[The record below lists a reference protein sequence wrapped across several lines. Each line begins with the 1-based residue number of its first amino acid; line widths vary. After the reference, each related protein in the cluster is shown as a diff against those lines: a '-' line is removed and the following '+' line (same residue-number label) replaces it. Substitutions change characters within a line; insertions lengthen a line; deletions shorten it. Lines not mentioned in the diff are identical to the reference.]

1 MSSEEF
7 SYSRSGLIGS
17 SGGFVQESSGYSS
30 SGFASRGLSRDQ
42 AAVNSITRDLLN
54 TSTISISGGGSAGFD
69 SNAFSA
75 IEQAILKAN
84 NPIEVQEAEEL
95 TVAGFSGRWI
105 NKEEVNRWRGDI
117 AITQYLI
124 NEDSNPEVIRKKTQ
138 QQLLYEQEV
147 AIRYLRPPTPP
158 PPGEIVIKQEA
169 NIPTPPAPPLV
180 IRQVPPRPDTPQPLV
195 VREAPPKPP
204 ASVGQKLI
212 TISGKRLPPPPRKV
226 IIERLAPLP
235 SKPQAIMVERWL
247 PYSERKRRV
256 IFQKNQVPDP
266 IIQKPRNVVVQWEA
280 PEVQIKT
287 IYKDLG
293 VIRADPNDYVSRYGV
308 SLLSYLQFPEHV
320 RAFNL
325 RAPSGWQFAH
335 DFTYASLLELEGDVS
350 ALNLIN
356 LDEHGLSEYRA
367 WLAKFLGG
375 GSSSASS
382 VVSNFSISIG
392 AMLEAVLSELFS
404 SVDTSGDA
412 RIATGEAQGVLLK
425 LNQRLGRSYTV
436 DDAVSFMRSLDTNR
450 DGFVDFREFKSGLL
464 ASFGAQ

>member
-1 MSSEEF
+1 
-7 SYSRSGLIGS
+7 
-17 SGGFVQESSGYSS
+17 
-30 SGFASRGLSRDQ
+30 
-42 AAVNSITRDLLN
+42 
-54 TSTISISGGGSAGFD
+54 
-69 SNAFSA
+69 
-75 IEQAILKAN
+75 
-84 NPIEVQEAEEL
+84 
-95 TVAGFSGRWI
+95 
-105 NKEEVNRWRGDI
+105 
-117 AITQYLI
+117 
-124 NEDSNPEVIRKKTQ
+124 
-138 QQLLYEQEV
+138 
-147 AIRYLRPPTPP
+147 
-158 PPGEIVIKQEA
+158 
-169 NIPTPPAPPLV
+169 
-180 IRQVPPRPDTPQPLV
+180 
-195 VREAPPKPP
+195 
-204 ASVGQKLI
+204 
-212 TISGKRLPPPPRKV
+212 
-226 IIERLAPLP
+226 
-235 SKPQAIMVERWL
+235 
-247 PYSERKRRV
+247 
-256 IFQKNQVPDP
+256 
-266 IIQKPRNVVVQWEA
+266 
-280 PEVQIKT
+280 
-287 IYKDLG
+287 
-293 VIRADPNDYVSRYGV
+293 
-308 SLLSYLQFPEHV
+308 
-320 RAFNL
+320 L